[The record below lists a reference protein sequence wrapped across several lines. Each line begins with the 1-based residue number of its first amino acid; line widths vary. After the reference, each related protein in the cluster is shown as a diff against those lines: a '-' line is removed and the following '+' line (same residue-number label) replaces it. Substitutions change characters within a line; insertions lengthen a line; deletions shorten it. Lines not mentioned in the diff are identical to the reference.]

1 MTDGNGHSARLDA
14 LPERLRSLLEQPYP
28 AFSDGEMARRRAALE
43 DVMADRGVS
52 HVLVYGAQ
60 RAGSASQW
68 LTGWPT
74 THEVI
79 VLVTPGEPLKVYVQ
93 HYNHLPLAQKI
104 ADGCDVVFGGASTL
118 ETALDELDR
127 RGGGR
132 IGLIGSLGWNQHD
145 LLSNRCSDVV
155 DFGREYVRLRLVKS
169 EEERDWM
176 RLGAVLSDMAI
187 DGLERDLQIGM
198 TEHELGDLVERP
210 YVRHGGGHVI
220 HFFGLTAMDDPDC
233 CVPTQFTS
241 TRRVAEG
248 DVLFT
253 EISTHFWFYSGQVLR
268 TYAIAGDPTP
278 LYTELHDVAER
289 TFDAVTGVL
298 RHGATP
304 AEVIEAASVIE
315 DAGFSIWDDLVHGYG
330 GGYFPPI
337 LGSKSRMNAPLPDM
351 VFEEGMFCV
360 VQPNVITPDSKA
372 GVQTGEMV
380 MITRDG
386 IERFHDV
393 PRGLRRLDP

>member
-1 MTDGNGHSARLDA
+1 MTETAGANARLDA
-14 LPERLRSLLEQPYP
+14 LPERLQSLLAQEYP
-28 AFSDGEMARRRAALE
+28 SFSDGEMKRRRASLE
-43 DVMADRGVS
+43 DVMAERGVR
-52 HVLVYGAQ
+52 HVMVYGAQ
-60 RAGSASQW
+60 RSGSASQW
-68 LTGWPT
+68 LTAWPT

-79 VLVTPGEPLKVYVQ
+79 VLVTPDEPLKVYVQ
-93 HYNHLPLAQKI
+93 HYNHVPMAEKI
-104 ADGCDVVFGGASTL
+104 AAGCEVEFGGVSTL

-127 RGGGR
+127 RGDGPV
-132 IGLIGSLGWNQHD
+132 GLIGSLSLSQHD
-145 LLSNRCSDVV
+145 RLRARRADVV
-155 DFGREYVRLRLVKS
+155 DFGREYVRLRRVKS

-187 DGLERDLQIGM
+187 DGLERDLRLGM

-220 HFFGLTAMDDPDC
+220 HFFGLTGMQDPDC

-241 TRRVAEG
+241 TRRVGAG

-268 TYAIAGDPTP
+268 TYSIAADPTP
-278 LYTELHDVAER
+278 LYTELHDAAEKA
-289 TFDAVTGVL
+289 FDAITGVL

-304 AEVIEAASVIE
+304 VEVIEAASVIE

-351 VFEEGMFCV
+351 IFEEGMFCV
-360 VQPNVITPDSKA
+360 VQPNVITRDNKA

-386 IERFHDV
+386 VERYHDV

>member
-1 MTDGNGHSARLDA
+1 MTETAGANARLDA
-14 LPERLRSLLEQPYP
+14 LPERLQTLLTQEYP
-28 AFSDGEMARRRAALE
+28 SFSDREMKRRRAALE
-43 DVMADRGVS
+43 DVMAERGVR
-52 HVLVYGAQ
+52 HVMVYGAQ
-60 RAGSASQW
+60 RSGSASQW
-68 LTGWPT
+68 LTAWPT

-79 VLVTPGEPLKVYVQ
+79 VLVTPDEPLKVYVQ
-93 HYNHLPLAQKI
+93 HYNHVPMAEKI
-104 ADGCDVVFGGASTL
+104 AAGCEVEFGGVSTL

-127 RGGGR
+127 RGDGPV
-132 IGLIGSLGWNQHD
+132 GLIGSLSLSQHD
-145 LLSNRCSDVV
+145 QLRARRPDVV
-155 DFGREYVRLRLVKS
+155 DFGREYVRLRRVKS
-169 EEERDWM
+169 DEERDWM

-187 DGLERDLQIGM
+187 DGLERDLRLGM

-220 HFFGLTAMDDPDC
+220 HFFGLTGMQDPDC

-241 TRRVAEG
+241 TRRVGAG

-268 TYAIAGDPTP
+268 TYTIAADPTP
-278 LYTELHDVAER
+278 LYTELHDAAEKA
-289 TFDAVTGVL
+289 FDAVTGVM

-351 VFEEGMFCV
+351 IFEEGMFCV
-360 VQPNVITPDSKA
+360 VQPNVITPDNKA

-386 IERFHDV
+386 VERYHDV